1 MATQPMDWV
10 PPASAGVYQLQ
21 PLTETQVGNF
31 LRSRRPTLPATAP
44 RQGADY
50 DRACQNFLAQLA
62 PDRLGRE
69 AMAQTLSNP
78 MELTLVAQMLA
89 QGEQPDLLN
98 LQQQQ
103 YDTMARRYQHI
114 HLHQPFPLVEFGEMA
129 YQMRLADDFTI
140 PAEPWFKELSAIKL
154 HRHWSGW
161 NRWGNALEYRE
172 ASVLSDR
179 HH

>member
-1 MATQPMDWV
+1 M
-10 PPASAGVYQLQ
+10 
-21 PLTETQVGNF
+21 
-31 LRSRRPTLPATAP
+31 RSRRPTLPATPP

-78 MELTLVAQMLA
+78 MELTLVAQMVA

-103 YDTMARRYQHI
+103 YDTTARRYQHI

>member
-1 MATQPMDWV
+1 M
-10 PPASAGVYQLQ
+10 
-21 PLTETQVGNF
+21 
-31 LRSRRPTLPATAP
+31 RSRRPTLPATAP

-50 DRACQNFLAQLA
+50 DRACQNFLAHLA
-62 PDRLGRE
+62 PDHLGRE

-103 YDTMARRYQHI
+103 YDTTARRYQHI